1 MVTLPGRH
9 VACRHPIRG
18 RVFESSYESPG
29 SFGVVFPRTSNRRTF
44 LRRAGSTVLAA
55 TSLSI
60 LTAGCDADGDE
71 PTTTAAPDAN
81 DDTGDDALVV
91 SALDDAT
98 ALAALYTSALSR
110 HPELRSEL
118 ARLRTQV
125 DKHVRVLSGATDD
138 SAADA
143 TPNRPAPRTP
153 NAALRLLAAQ
163 EQQTVRH
170 RRRDADQASS
180 GDLARL
186 LASMAACHAQH
197 VRVLAPRTAPP
208 TASTAPEPGLV
219 TVGLGPVIDAMNDML
234 AGEHAAIYA
243 YGVIGGRLDYGS
255 SPVRE
260 ATEAWEVHRE
270 RRIGLTAL
278 IEASSETP
286 VAAET
291 AYRLPNDVRDV
302 ADARTV
308 AQRVEGRCSV
318 LYATLA
324 ATAVGDVRAYA
335 VDALIDAAVRGY
347 DWGAPTSAL
356 PGVADG

>member
-1 MVTLPGRH
+1 
-9 VACRHPIRG
+9 
-18 RVFESSYESPG
+18 
-29 SFGVVFPRTSNRRTF
+29 VFPRTSTRRAF

-55 TSLSI
+55 TI

-71 PTTTAAPDAN
+71 PATTALPDAN
-81 DDTGDDALVV
+81 DEDTADDALVS

-98 ALAALYTSALSR
+98 ALAALYASVLSR

-125 DKHVRVLSGATDD
+125 DKHVRILSGASDGTE
-138 SAADA
+138 ADG
-143 TPNRPAPRTP
+143 TPNRPAPRNP
-153 NAALRLLAAQ
+153 NAARRLLAAQ
-163 EQQTVRH
+163 EDRAF
-170 RRRDADQASS
+170 RRRRGAASRTAS

-197 VRVLAPRTAPP
+197 VRVLAPSTEAPM
-208 TASTAPEPGLV
+208 ASTAPEPGIG
-219 TVGLGPVIDAMNDML
+219 TVGVGPVVDAMNDTL

-255 SPVRE
+255 PPVRE
-260 ATEAWEVHRE
+260 ATEAWEIHRE

-278 IEASSETP
+278 VEAGGKTP

-291 AYRLPNDVRDV
+291 GYRLPNDVRDV
-302 ADARTV
+302 ADARAV
-308 AQRVEGRCSV
+308 AQIVEGRCSV

-324 ATAVGDVRAYA
+324 ATAVGEVRTYA

-347 DWGAPTSAL
+347 DDWGAPSSVL
-356 PGVADG
+356 PGVSDA